1 MENRKKQNTR
11 SKEKRPKRGNICGG
25 KKNVKEK
32 QKLNLKEN

>member
-25 KKNVKEK
+25 KNKMPKKNKS
-32 QKLNLKEN
+32 